1 MKTVTMEAVRDAV
14 TMLNTRSGKGLSSDN
29 VSLLALEYTEDFEDE
44 GVTAAEFDFA
54 YRRVRKEANG
64 YIPNSGRFLDV
75 IRAERARPRDVSQL
89 TDGSDAPMS
98 QEEIDRNVRRLKIL
112 ADQIAG
118 KLSASEAERMMG
130 EEASV

>member
-1 MKTVTMEAVRDAV
+1 METVTLEVVRDAV
-14 TMLNTRSGKGLSSDN
+14 TMLNIRSGKGLSSDN
-29 VSLLALEYTEDFEDE
+29 VSLLALEYTDDFEDE

-75 IRAERARPRDVSQL
+75 IREERARPRDVPQL
-89 TDGSDAPMS
+89 TDGSEAPMS

-118 KLSASEAERMMG
+118 KLSASEAERMMDD
-130 EEASV
+130 VV

>member
-1 MKTVTMEAVRDAV
+1 MKTVTLEAVRDAV
-14 TMLNTRSGKGLSSDN
+14 TILNIRSGKGLSSDN

-64 YIPNSGRFLDV
+64 YIPNSGRFIEV
-75 IRAERARPRDVSQL
+75 IREERARPRDVPQL
-89 TDGSDAPMS
+89 TDGSEAQLTPA
-98 QEEIDRNVRRLKIL
+98 EIERNKRRIEIINRQL
-112 ADQIAG
+112 AG

-130 EEASV
+130 EKASA